1 VGTFLAA
8 LLFTSREEAEF
19 YALHKLV
26 EKYRWTLRIH
36 SRSSSGLTDLALHRL
51 DSLLSNSVSPP
62 TSRIS
67 LPVADASI
75 QTGFAHESPRTE
87 LPKTSPHATN
97 HDPLGSALR
106 SAWGNEGEPGLPSLE
121 GFDFDFERWMRDP
134 YIFEVDSLLQ
144 AEGIGM
150 DLDFPTELSQFD
162 HGPGF

>member
-1 VGTFLAA
+1 
-8 LLFTSREEAEF
+8 
-19 YALHKLV
+19 V

-62 TSRIS
+62 TSRVS
-67 LPVADASI
+67 LPLVVPSI

-87 LPKTSPHATN
+87 LPKISPLN
-97 HDPLGSALR
+97 DPFSSALP
-106 SAWGNEGEPGLPSLE
+106 SAWGNEGESGLPALE
-121 GFDFDFERWMRDP
+121 GFEFDFERWMRDP

-150 DLDFPTELSQFD
+150 DLDFPAELSQFD